1 VALRWKQL
9 SQDLTAAGFYGLV
22 VTVKRQGKSVR
33 LPLPDRART
42 ALDDYAAVKWDVTDP
57 LEGAVFT
64 NSSCPPQQLSY
75 RSTRAIVARACVDAG
90 VPPAES
96 AALRAGFAH
105 WLRTQGLSDHEV
117 ASVLGIARV
126 RTVDRLLA
134 RHAALDAQRC
144 LREVLNR

>member
-1 VALRWKQL
+1 
-9 SQDLTAAGFYGLV
+9 
-22 VTVKRQGKSVR
+22 
-33 LPLPDRART
+33 
-42 ALDDYAAVKWDVTDP
+42 
-57 LEGAVFT
+57 
-64 NSSCPPQQLSY
+64 
-75 RSTRAIVARACVDAG
+75 

-144 LREVLNR
+144 LRKVLNR